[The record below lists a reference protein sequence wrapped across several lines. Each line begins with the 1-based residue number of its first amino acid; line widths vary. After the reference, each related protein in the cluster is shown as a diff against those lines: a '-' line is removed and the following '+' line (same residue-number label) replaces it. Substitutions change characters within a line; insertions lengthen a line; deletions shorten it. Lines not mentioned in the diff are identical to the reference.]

1 MRMKMENGELKPL
14 TPEENAVRDRDE
26 AEWADSQKN
35 ASVLTQIKALEAQMT
50 PRRIREAFAD
60 PTWVNNLNSQIAALR
75 AQLV

>member
-1 MRMKMENGELKPL
+1 MKMENGELKPL

-60 PTWVNNLNSQIAALR
+60 PTLVNNLNSQIAALR